1 MPTPV
6 VIADYDSAWP
16 EHFTVIAA
24 SLRTLLGDAVHA
36 VDHVGSTAVPY
47 LAAKPIIDVDVTLV
61 GEQHMARACVRMAA
75 AGYEARG
82 NRYDDGMWAFLKK
95 KTAPACRVY
104 LCPPGNETH
113 RRRLAFRD
121 CLRED
126 GALRDAYADLKRTL
140 ARRFPLDGDAYTA
153 AKKAFIDAA
162 IA

>member
-6 VIADYDSAWP
+6 VIVDYDAAWP
-16 EHFTVIAA
+16 EHFSVIAA
-24 SLRTLLGDAVHA
+24 SLRILLGDAVCA

-47 LAAKPIIDVDVTLV
+47 LAAKPIVDVDVTLF
-61 GEQHMARACVRMAA
+61 GEEHMAGACELMVV

-82 NRYDDGMWAFLKK
+82 NRYDDGMRAFLK
-95 KTAPACRVY
+95 KTAPACRIY
-104 LCPPGNETH
+104 LCPLGNETH
-113 RRRLAFRD
+113 RRRMVFRD
-121 CLRED
+121 RLRED
-126 GALRDAYADLKRTL
+126 AALREAYADLKRTL

>member
-6 VIADYDSAWP
+6 VIVDYDTVWP

-24 SLRTLLGDAVHA
+24 SLHTLLGDAVCA
-36 VDHVGSTAVPY
+36 VDHVGSTAVPH
-47 LAAKPIIDVDVTLV
+47 LAAKPVIDVDVVLSC
-61 GEQHMARACVRMAA
+61 EQHMTGACELMVA

-95 KTAPACRVY
+95 SAPACRIY

-113 RRRLAFRD
+113 RRRTAFRD
-121 CLRED
+121 RLRED
-126 GALRDAYADLKRTL
+126 AALREAYADLKRTL